1 MTPRFGQ
8 TRGWAAVVFD
18 AGGLAVSTVRPAG
31 AELSVVLETTE
42 AHAAPMDGQ
51 TVSARYQATAQ
62 TLRQRVDL
70 SEHQIVTALGGD
82 DVLCQTLRLPT
93 TDTGELK
100 QMLDLQIDSLTP
112 LPVEEVVYSFEPLET
127 TATETRILLAVARK
141 TTINDRVAAL
151 EAVGW
156 PPVIVSVDTVAIYR
170 ELLRQGRLPTDD
182 RLHTLV
188 IVSPAAANFIVFT
201 GGNLLTVRSV
211 LLGDKE
217 FIQDELTRTLIAA
230 EVERP
235 GAAAG
240 QTIFAIWDESLRPR
254 VAELAAGAEVAPEV
268 WVLNPVRDIG
278 LESARAGF
286 HLLNLLP
293 DEWGERRRK
302 ARFRSLAV
310 RGLIGLAAVYVV
322 ALVTFL
328 TMLGIKKAQIRRV
341 ERELSQLQSQ
351 FTNAQE
357 LHKTLLAMQQR
368 LDRERSALEVLR
380 EVSQLMPENV
390 KLTGFTFKRDDKVT
404 LRGQAQ
410 AAGFANEYIGRLEKS
425 ELFAKVTPGG
435 QRIEAGTGLTKF
447 DVDCS
452 LKIAGAGHANK

>member
-328 TMLGIKKAQIRRV
+328 TMLGIKKAQISGISV
-341 ERELSQLQSQ
+341 LFVSDQLAAASSFQSMM
-351 FTNAQE
+351 A
-357 LHKTLLAMQQR
+357 
-368 LDRERSALEVLR
+368 
-380 EVSQLMPENV
+380 
-390 KLTGFTFKRDDKVT
+390 
-404 LRGQAQ
+404 
-410 AAGFANEYIGRLEKS
+410 
-425 ELFAKVTPGG
+425 
-435 QRIEAGTGLTKF
+435 
-447 DVDCS
+447 
-452 LKIAGAGHANK
+452 